1 VNKRFL
7 APLSRPSEWYNR
19 FRPHTTLA
27 GRTPNEAYH
36 HRFPANRC
44 PRYEPRSRWPRGS
57 PCARPWALAL
67 NGPGARLELDLVF
80 HAGRKHLPIVA
91 IRRAA

>member
-1 VNKRFL
+1 MTHHSQGKPTKHGV
-7 APLSRPSEWYNR
+7 
-19 FRPHTTLA
+19 
-27 GRTPNEAYH
+27 PNEVYH
-36 HRFPANRC
+36 HRFPAKRR

-57 PCARPWALAL
+57 PCARPWALAR